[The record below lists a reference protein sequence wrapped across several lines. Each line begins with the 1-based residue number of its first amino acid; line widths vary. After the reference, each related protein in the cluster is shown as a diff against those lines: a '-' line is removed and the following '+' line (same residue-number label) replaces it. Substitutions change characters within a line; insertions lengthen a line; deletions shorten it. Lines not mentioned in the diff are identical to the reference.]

1 MYTSPHGQGLVNQ
14 PPTPRP
20 TSAWSL
26 LLEAQHFIPY
36 PRTLVYT
43 SGSQKRGLGMK
54 PLQDTLSTRS
64 HYLPNP
70 GELSASLS
78 LIFLPVY
85 REVFKRLQVTIDQK
99 QM

>member
-26 LLEAQHFIPY
+26 LLEAQHFVPY

-43 SGSQKRGLGMK
+43 SGSQKRGLGMT
-54 PLQDTLSTRS
+54 PLQDIYEVALSSQPR
-64 HYLPNP
+64 
-70 GELSASLS
+70 GAVCLSQSN
-78 LIFLPVY
+78 FLTSVP
-85 REVFKRLQVTIDQK
+85 
-99 QM
+99 